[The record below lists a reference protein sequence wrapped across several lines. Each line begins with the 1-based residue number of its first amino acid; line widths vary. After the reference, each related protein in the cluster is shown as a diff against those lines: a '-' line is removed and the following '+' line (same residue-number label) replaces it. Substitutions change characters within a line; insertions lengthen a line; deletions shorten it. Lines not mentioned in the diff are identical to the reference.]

1 MQEGKILVQNWTKGY
16 TKNANL
22 GHNVTKG
29 YTKKRKKEKFLSKM
43 GLKVTLTRE
52 I

>member
-22 GHNVTKG
+22 GQNVTKG
-29 YTKKRKKEKFLSKM
+29 YTKNARRKNSRAKWD
-43 GLKVTLTRE
+43 
-52 I
+52 

>member
-22 GHNVTKG
+22 GQNETKG
-29 YTKKRKKEKFLSKM
+29 YTKNARRKNSRAKLD
-43 GLKVTLTRE
+43 
-52 I
+52 

>member
-22 GHNVTKG
+22 GQNVTKG
-29 YTKKRKKEKFLSKM
+29 YTKNARRKNSRSK
-43 GLKVTLTRE
+43 LD
-52 I
+52 

>member
-22 GHNVTKG
+22 GQNVTKG
-29 YTKKRKKEKFLSKM
+29 YTKNARRKNSRAKLD
-43 GLKVTLTRE
+43 
-52 I
+52 

>member
-22 GHNVTKG
+22 GQNVTKG
-29 YTKKRKKEKFLSKM
+29 YTKNASRKNSRAKLD
-43 GLKVTLTRE
+43 
-52 I
+52 

>member
-22 GHNVTKG
+22 GQNVIKG
-29 YTKKRKKEKFLSKM
+29 YTKNARRKNSRAKLD
-43 GLKVTLTRE
+43 
-52 I
+52 